1 MDKYQIVETTEQ
13 FNHAGS
19 KATADISAVA
29 ESMGFQKLYLRMR
42 TTKAGYIAK
51 AQRQAGYCI
60 DWNKCYQAITEGSVV
75 LLQHPFHYPQ
85 LTREKLLY
93 KLKAAKRVKF
103 ISVVHDVEELRAF
116 RYNDYYKREFEVM
129 LDIADVIIVH
139 NQVMLDWFVERGVP
153 REKLVNLKLF
163 DYLIASPL
171 PKSVT
176 FERSINIAGNLDV
189 TKCGYIGQLGRLE
202 GVKVNLYGPNF
213 DEKMRQCENI
223 VYHGSFPVD
232 EIPNRLN
239 KGFGLVWDGE
249 SIDGCKGL
257 SGQYLRYNDPHKM
270 SLYIAS
276 GLPIIIWKEA
286 AQARFVEENGIGLC
300 VNSLA
305 ELSAVLGKISSQEYD
320 IIKANISAIRK
331 ELVNG
336 AYAHHAI
343 CQAEAVINIME

>member
-13 FNHAGS
+13 FNHAGT
-19 KATADISAVA
+19 KATADISVVA
-29 ESMGFQKLYLRMR
+29 EKMGFQKLYLKMR
-42 TTKAGYIAK
+42 TTKSGYLAK
-51 AQRQAGYCI
+51 AQRQVGYYI
-60 DWNKCYQAITEGSVV
+60 DWNNCYQAITEGSVV

-85 LTREKLLY
+85 LTRDKLLY
-93 KLKAAKRVKF
+93 KLKKEKKVKF

-139 NQVMLDWFVERGVP
+139 NQVMLDWFVGRGVP

-163 DYLIASPL
+163 DYLIDAPVSKTVAFE
-171 PKSVT
+171 KSV
-176 FERSINIAGNLDV
+176 NIAGNLDV

-213 DEKMRQCENI
+213 DEKMRQCSNI
-223 VYHGSFPVD
+223 DYHGSFPVD
-232 EIPNRLN
+232 EIPNQLN

-257 SGQYLRYNDPHKM
+257 SGQYLRYNNPHKM

-276 GLPIIIWKEA
+276 GLPIVIWKEA
-286 AQARFVEENGIGLC
+286 AQARFVEENGIGIC
-300 VNSLA
+300 VESLRD
-305 ELSAVLGKISSQEYD
+305 LSKILS
-320 IIKANISAIRK
+320 NISEGIYSSYVANVKKIADSVKRGEYAEKTISVAIN
-331 ELVNG
+331 LL
-336 AYAHHAI
+336 
-343 CQAEAVINIME
+343 

>member
-1 MDKYQIVETTEQ
+1 MDKYQIVETTKQ
-13 FNHAGS
+13 FNHAGT
-19 KATADISAVA
+19 KATADISVVA
-29 ESMGFQKLYLRMR
+29 EKMGFQKLYLKMR
-42 TTKAGYIAK
+42 TTKSGYLAK
-51 AQRQAGYCI
+51 AQRQVGYYI
-60 DWNKCYQAITEGSVV
+60 DWNNCYQAITEGSVV

-85 LTREKLLY
+85 LTRDKLLY
-93 KLKAAKRVKF
+93 KLKKEKKVKF

-139 NQVMLDWFVERGVP
+139 NQVMLEWFVGRGVP

-163 DYLIASPL
+163 DYLLDSQES
-171 PKSVT
+171 KQVT

-213 DEKMRQCENI
+213 DEKMRQCSNI
-223 VYHGSFPVD
+223 DYHGSFPVD
-232 EIPNRLN
+232 EIPNQLN

-257 SGQYLRYNDPHKM
+257 SGQYLRYNNPHKM

-276 GLPIIIWKEA
+276 GLPIVIWKEA
-286 AQARFVEENGIGLC
+286 AQARFVEENGIGIC
-300 VNSLA
+300 VGSLEEIGGTLSRMSENEYCGLIENVNKINNEVTTGKYA
-305 ELSAVLGKISSQEYD
+305 ENALYLS
-320 IIKANISAIRK
+320 IKM
-331 ELVNG
+331 L
-336 AYAHHAI
+336 
-343 CQAEAVINIME
+343 